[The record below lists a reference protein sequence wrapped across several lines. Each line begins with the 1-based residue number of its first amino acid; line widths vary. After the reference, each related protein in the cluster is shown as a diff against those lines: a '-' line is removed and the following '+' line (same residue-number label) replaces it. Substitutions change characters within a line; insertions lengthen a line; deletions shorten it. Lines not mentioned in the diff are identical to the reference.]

1 MNKITAVVVGTV
13 AVLAAIF
20 GVVAFTASSDED
32 ASVEGASEFQ
42 NVVVTGE
49 ALPEFGKEGAD
60 AAIGMTA
67 PVLEGFGFLGNEVTT
82 TPGNPM
88 LLVFLAHWCPHCQ
101 KEVPV
106 LVKWSQ
112 SGLVPENLDVIAI
125 TTGTDETSPNFPPSV
140 WLANE
145 RWPELWPVLVDSKD
159 QTAANAFGLAGYPY
173 MTLIGADGKVLWR
186 NSGEISSEALTDAI
200 NTALGN

>member
-1 MNKITAVVVGTV
+1 MNKITTLVVGIV

-32 ASVEGASEFQ
+32 ASLEGASEFQ
-42 NVVVTGE
+42 NVVVTGDP
-49 ALPEFGKEGAD
+49 LPKFGDGAD
-60 AAIGMTA
+60 TAVGMTA

-82 TPGNPM
+82 EPGTPM

-106 LVKWSQ
+106 LVNWNT
-112 SGLVPENLDVIAI
+112 SGLVPDNLDVIGIA
-125 TTGTDETSPNFPPSV
+125 TGTDSTAPNFPPSV

-145 RWPELWPVLVDSKD
+145 KSPELWPVLVDSQD
-159 QTAANAFGLAGYPY
+159 QTAANAFGLAGYPF
-173 MTLIGADGKVLWR
+173 MTLVGSDGKVLWR
-186 NSGEISSEALTDAI
+186 NSGEISAEALTDAV
-200 NTALGN
+200 NLALGN